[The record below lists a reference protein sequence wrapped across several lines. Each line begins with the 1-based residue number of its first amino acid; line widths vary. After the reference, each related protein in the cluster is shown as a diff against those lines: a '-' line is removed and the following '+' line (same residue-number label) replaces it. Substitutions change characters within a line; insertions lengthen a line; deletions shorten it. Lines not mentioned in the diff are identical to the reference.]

1 MRERVSYETARALA
15 AGAVTP
21 VGEEQTALEDCAGR
35 VLARELRA
43 AADVPAF
50 DRSAYDGYAFRAED
64 AEQAAADRPVVLRVT
79 QEIPA
84 GGMPRGEVRPGTAA
98 KVLTGAPIPPG
109 ADAVVK
115 YEDTRFTADRVELP
129 RPARPGQNIVRAGE
143 DVRAGAVLAQAGSLI
158 DPGLAGTL
166 AAQGLGQVWV
176 RRVPQVGL
184 LSTGSE
190 LVEAGEP
197 LEPGKIYNSG
207 RHALAAAIHS
217 LGCRPVWLGRA
228 EDGVEA
234 IRERLEDGLERCD
247 ALVVTGGAS
256 RGSYDLTPAAMER
269 AGAELL
275 FRGVDFKP
283 GMACAYAVGRGKLIC
298 GLSGNPAAAL
308 TNFHLAAAPA
318 LKKLAGRRDHLPR
331 EATVAL
337 AAPFPKA
344 SPMVRMLRGRLALE
358 RGRLELEL
366 SGGQGNV
373 VLSSAAGCDML
384 AVVPAGS
391 GPLPA
396 GTELRGILI

>member
-21 VGEEQTALEDCAGR
+21 VGEEQIALEDCAGR

-207 RHALAAAIHS
+207 RHALAAA
-217 LGCRPVWLGRA
+217 
-228 EDGVEA
+228 
-234 IRERLEDGLERCD
+234 
-247 ALVVTGGAS
+247 
-256 RGSYDLTPAAMER
+256 
-269 AGAELL
+269 
-275 FRGVDFKP
+275 
-283 GMACAYAVGRGKLIC
+283 
-298 GLSGNPAAAL
+298 
-308 TNFHLAAAPA
+308 PA

-373 VLSSAAGCDML
+373 VLSTAAGCDML

-391 GPLPA
+391 GPLSA

>member
-64 AEQAAADRPVVLRVT
+64 VKQAAADRPVVLRVT

-109 ADAVVK
+109 ADAVMK

-143 DVRAGAVLAQAGSLI
+143 DVRAGTVLAQAGSLI

-207 RHALAAAIHS
+207 RHALAAAIQA

-308 TNFHLAAAPA
+308 TNFHLAAASA

-331 EATVAL
+331 EVTAAL
-337 AAPFPKA
+337 AVPFPKA
-344 SPMVRMLRGRLALE
+344 SPMVRVLRGRLALE